1 MKKETVKYLGDEAL
15 VEIES
20 GLRDIWVNGSSS
32 DNEAHCWI
40 DPGCIANYL
49 RVLNDVQ
56 IKPWQRHQPFLKMSN
71 KLDLSPNT

>member
-1 MKKETVKYLGDEAL
+1 MGLSFCLSIIVLMKKEMVKYLVDEAL

-40 DPGCIANYL
+40 DPDRDIS
-49 RVLNDVQ
+49 
-56 IKPWQRHQPFLKMSN
+56 HF
-71 KLDLSPNT
+71 

>member
-32 DNEAHCWI
+32 DNEAHCGI
-40 DPGCIANYL
+40 DPDGNIS
-49 RVLNDVQ
+49 R
-56 IKPWQRHQPFLKMSN
+56 F
-71 KLDLSPNT
+71 

>member
-1 MKKETVKYLGDEAL
+1 MKKETVKYLGEEAL

-40 DPGCIANYL
+40 DPDRDIS
-49 RVLNDVQ
+49 
-56 IKPWQRHQPFLKMSN
+56 HF
-71 KLDLSPNT
+71 